1 MTDRKQILIIDDNK
15 EFLAD
20 LELLLS
26 SEYDC
31 HLAINAE
38 DGAGILKNTDIDV
51 LLLDVNLGAGTDGLT
66 FLKGIKHN
74 SPYLP
79 VIMITEDERVSTVV
93 TAMQYGASGYVGKK
107 PDLEGLKASVI
118 KALRDA
124 ETALDRDLY
133 REEINRQWDNMVGDS
148 GPMTKIKDDIQKAAA
163 VKCNVL
169 ITGESGTGK
178 ELVARAI
185 HKYSQDASLP
195 FVAVNC
201 AAIPKDLFES
211 ELFGHEKGSFTG
223 AVSKKIGRFEQA
235 REGTIFLDEISEI
248 PNDQQAKLLRVLQEK
263 QFYRVGGMKEL
274 ECHGRVIASSNRDL
288 KKEIENNKFREDLY
302 YRLKVF
308 EIAVPSL
315 RERKTDIRNLIG
327 FFLERKSQEMKRPKP
342 TISEEALT
350 LLTAYHWP
358 GNVRELENCIECSI
372 ARCSNDIIS
381 IDLLGEYASRNYT
394 DFSSYDAA
402 KKEYLE
408 RFQRE
413 YITSILRVTDGN
425 VTKAAEKMGVSRQGL
440 IKMMKACDL
449 NKS

>member
-1 MTDRKQILIIDDNK
+1 MSNRRQILIIDDNR

-26 SEYDC
+26 SDYDC
-31 HLAINAE
+31 HLAVNTE
-38 DGAGILKNTDIDV
+38 NGADILKNTDIDV

-66 FLKGIKHN
+66 FLKEMKRN

-93 TAMQYGASGYVGKK
+93 TAMQHGASGYVGKK

-133 REEINRQWDNMVGDS
+133 REEINRQWDNIVGDS
-148 GPMTKIKDDIQKAAA
+148 GPMTKVRDDIQKAAE

-185 HKYSQDASLP
+185 HKYSQASSLP

-201 AAIPKDLFES
+201 AAIPRDLFES
-211 ELFGHEKGSFTG
+211 ELFGHQKGSFTG

-263 QFYRVGGMKEL
+263 QYYRIGGMKEL
-274 ECHGRVIASSNRDL
+274 ECHARVIASSNRDL
-288 KKEIENNKFREDLY
+288 KKEIEKDRFREDLY

-308 EIAVPSL
+308 EITVPPL
-315 RERKTDIRNLIG
+315 RERKTDIRNLID

-342 TISEEALT
+342 KISDEALT

-372 ARCSNDIIS
+372 VRCSNDTIS
-381 IDLLGEYASRNYT
+381 IDLLGEYASQDYT
-394 DFSSYDAA
+394 EFSSYDAA
-402 KKEYLE
+402 KREHLE

-413 YITSILRVTDGN
+413 YIASILRVTDGN

-440 IKMMKACDL
+440 MKMMKACDPCRQ
-449 NKS
+449 